1 MEPAYPP
8 HPGTPIE
15 VAGRTMQR
23 YERTVELVAIRRFK
37 LDGITFTPKLAG
49 HLLDR
54 GQARRPLRHA
64 RRTNGRVNQS
74 ERG

>member
-1 MEPAYPP
+1 
-8 HPGTPIE
+8 
-15 VAGRTMQR
+15 MQR
-23 YERTVELVAIRRFK
+23 YERTVELIAIRRFK
-37 LDGITFTPKLAG
+37 LDGITFAPGHRLRLTPKLAG

-74 ERG
+74 EMA